1 MNLETALQ
9 QVVLARSHALIHGDA
24 KRMNEILA
32 DEFTYTNARGQ
43 TISKRAYMENYV
55 ASPDV
60 KWFAQ
65 EVSDLRIELY
75 GEVGVVTCRVQD
87 RAEFQ
92 GAPFEGTY
100 RSLFVYV
107 LREDAWRCVVGQT
120 TEIKE
125 E

>member
-1 MNLETALQ
+1 MDLANELQ
-9 QVVLARSHALIHGDA
+9 QVVAARSQALIQGDA
-24 KRMNEILA
+24 TPMNEILA
-32 DEFTYTNARGQ
+32 DEYTYTNASGQ
-43 TISKRAYMENYV
+43 TLSKREYIENYV

-65 EVSDLRIELY
+65 DVSELHIELY
-75 GEVGVVTCRVQD
+75 GDVGVVTLRVYD

-92 GAPFEGTY
+92 GNLFEGKY

-107 LREDAWRCVVGQT
+107 KRDGAWRCVVGQT
-120 TEIKE
+120 TGIKE